1 MPTPRKPAKIQEI
14 SAWKKNPQRRR
25 EEFEP
30 VGDIGPA
37 PESLTVEFEIWD
49 ELVAMFPPG
58 ILGSSD
64 RVALEVLCRLVFK
77 MRYDFENM
85 SAAQIARLENLLGRF
100 GLTPSDRSKVA
111 PQLGGKKENPFD
123 GM

>member
-1 MPTPRKPAKIQEI
+1 MPRPRKPAKIQEI

-30 VGDIGPA
+30 VDDVGKA
-37 PESLTVEFEIWD
+37 PQWLAVEYEIWE
-49 ELVAMFPPG
+49 ELVAMLPPG

-64 RVALEVLCRLVFK
+64 RVALEALCKLIFK
-77 MRYDFENM
+77 MRHDFDNM
-85 SAAQIARLENLLGRF
+85 SAAQLGRLENLLGKF
-100 GLTPSDRSKVA
+100 GLTPADRSRVMVRGSEK
-111 PQLGGKKENPFD
+111 PRNPFD